1 MRFAKIIAGVVA
13 LLTLPAAP
21 FASADQ
27 NEMMTQPLR
36 EVRFVTDW
44 RAQAEHGGFYQAL
57 ATGLYAQHGLSV
69 EIIQGGPAINVPQ
82 LVAAGAVEFG
92 MGSNSFIPLNMVM
105 EGIPVRAVAAI
116 FQKDPQ
122 VLICHPRDDIN
133 SIADMAGKPVMVSDA
148 TIGAFWIWLRAKF
161 GFRDSEIRKYTFNL
175 APFLTDTSAIQQGY
189 LTSEPFLIRRDGGFE
204 PEVYLLSDE
213 GYPGY
218 ANMILARDEMIAAD
232 PGLIAD
238 FVAATRLGWHD
249 YLTGDPTPGNELI
262 KRDNPEM
269 TDDILA
275 QAIVL
280 LRENEIAGDVTQGAN
295 VVGPMTDARWKEFF
309 TLMAGNAVYPSDL
322 DYTKAFTTEF
332 TPPLV
337 PE

>member
-1 MRFAKIIAGVVA
+1 MNFIRLIAAGLA
-13 LLTLPAAP
+13 LSVGLAATV
-21 FASADQ
+21 SA
-27 NEMMTQPLR
+27 NAPPPPLR
-36 EVRFVTDW
+36 HVRFVTDW
-44 RAQAEHGGFYQAL
+44 RAQAEHGGFYQAI
-57 ATGLYAQHGLSV
+57 AKGYYRQRGLEV

-82 LVAAGAVEFG
+82 LLAAGEVEFG
-92 MGSNSFIPLNMVM
+92 MGSNSFIPLNMVA

-133 SIADMAGKPVMVSDA
+133 AIADMAGKPVMVSDA

-175 APFLTDTSAIQQGY
+175 APFLSDTSAIQQGY

-204 PEVYLLSDE
+204 PEVYLLSDY

-218 ANMILARDEMIAAD
+218 ANMILARDETIASD
-232 PGLIAD
+232 PALIAD
-238 FVAATRLGWHD
+238 FVWASRLGWHD
-249 YLTGDPTPGNELI
+249 YLTGDPAPGNELI

-269 TDDILA
+269 TDDVLA

-280 LRENEIAGDVTQGAN
+280 LRENQIAGDVSQGATAI
-295 VVGPMTDARWKEFF
+295 GPMTDGRWKEFF
-309 TLMAGNAVYPSDL
+309 TLMAGNSVYPSDL
-322 DYTKAFTTEF
+322 DYTKAFTTDF
-332 TPPLV
+332 TPPLL

>member
-1 MRFAKIIAGVVA
+1 MRIPRIIAAA
-13 LLTLPAAP
+13 LAVSIGWAAV
-21 FASADQ
+21 ASA
-27 NEMMTQPLR
+27 NMPPPPLR
-36 EVRFVTDW
+36 HVRFVTDW
-44 RAQAEHGGFYQAL
+44 RAQAEHGGFYQAI
-57 ATGLYAQHGLSV
+57 ANGYYRQRGLDV

-82 LVAAGAVEFG
+82 LLAAGEVEFG
-92 MGSNSFIPLNMVM
+92 MGSNSFIPLNMVA

-175 APFLTDTSAIQQGY
+175 APFLSDTGAIQQGY

-204 PEVYLLSDE
+204 PEVYLLSDY

-218 ANMILARDEMIAAD
+218 ANMILARDETIAGD
-232 PGLIAD
+232 PALVAD
-238 FVAATRLGWHD
+238 FVWASRLGWHD

-269 TDDILA
+269 TDDVLA

-280 LRENEIAGDVTQGAN
+280 LRENGIAGDVAQGAG
-295 VVGPMTDARWKEFF
+295 VIGPMTDERWKEFF
-309 TLMAGNAVYPSDL
+309 TLMAGNAVYPVDL
-322 DYTKAFTTEF
+322 DYTRAFTTEF
-332 TPPLV
+332 TPPL
-337 PE
+337 PAE